1 LGNKNQKTSNL
12 NEHILQIVKDKN
24 PKTVKKLVELI
35 LQEHPLPQQ
44 EIMEH
49 ILDLQKSGKLTFKK
63 DTLTPVTLKSYL
75 LSSNAHWY
83 WVVIVLALATTVSVF
98 TILENTYPLVYI
110 RYILGSIFVL
120 WLPGYSL
127 IKALFPEEEKTEKSP
142 DIIDQILRVVLGLI
156 MSLVLVPIVSL
167 LLNYTQWG
175 ISLTPLVL
183 SLLSLTII
191 FATVAI
197 IREHQSML
205 RKET

>member
-1 LGNKNQKTSNL
+1 MGNKNQKTSNL